1 MGLNLHYLRYEYR
14 AAVMDMLYSEM
25 LRNSRDF
32 RGLYEKEMRKI
43 GSKISGG
50 ESIYTMTKNS
60 YLDIS
65 YRKIAKGVTRYKVL
79 KPTIKKYLVSHVKS
93 RIVEITPRGWTMCFF
108 LPTAKFVGA
117 SESKVQS
124 DSEKKMK

>member
-1 MGLNLHYLRYEYR
+1 
-14 AAVMDMLYSEM
+14 MDMLYSEM

-93 RIVEITPRGWTMCFF
+93 RIVEITPRGWTMLFF
-108 LPTAKFVGA
+108 LTDCEVCW
-117 SESKVQS
+117 SQ
-124 DSEKKMK
+124 